1 MNDLTA
7 LLQRG
12 GGGINLRQ
20 AVVSAVSGGV
30 ATVVIGTTEITA
42 RYLKPAP
49 SVGDTVLLTYLGNS
63 PVVLGSFASKTATLI
78 AEKEGENNA

>member
-1 MNDLTA
+1 MMNDLTA

-12 GGGINLRQ
+12 EGGVNLRQ

-30 ATVVIGTTEITA
+30 ATVVIGTTEIKA

-49 SVGDTVLLTYLGNS
+49 SVGDTVLVTYLSNS
-63 PVVLGSFASKTATLI
+63 PVVVGAFAPKTTTLSKQKA
-78 AEKEGENNA
+78 EGE